1 MKAHHLSLA
10 KYWAA
15 TANSHHAAGYHH
27 MAALFSR
34 YSAEHLAESEK
45 YED

>member
-10 KYWAA
+10 KYWSKTAA
-15 TANSHHAAGYHH
+15 NFRAAGYHH
-27 MAALFSR
+27 MAALFAQ
-34 YSAEHLAESEK
+34 YSEDHTAKAAE